1 MNRKFLLPAFAV
13 LGILLGIGA
22 VLLSARKH
30 TPNPIPFPPPKPPF
44 THFIAGE
51 GVIEASSENIQ
62 IGTPFNE
69 LCTDVY
75 VAAGAWVKAGDPLFT
90 IDTQT
95 LEAQLCQAV
104 MDREAAVVD
113 YENLST
119 QLKLYDRVTDRRAVS
134 ENEYNQV
141 YFAAESAKVAI
152 QQAEAR
158 MGIFQTNI
166 GRSTIRAPMDGKVL
180 QVNIRPGE
188 VANLNPF
195 NNVPLIYFG
204 PVCPPHVRVNIDEDD
219 AWRFKEGA
227 PGMAYVRGNSS
238 ICFQLKYVRTEPLM
252 IPKQSLTGSATE
264 RVDTRVMQAVYEFT
278 CEALPVF
285 MGQLVDVYIE
295 SIPANTR
302 YGNGQKTCR

>member
-1 MNRKFLLPAFAV
+1 MIRKILLPAFAV
-13 LGILLGIGA
+13 VGVLLGIGA
-22 VLLSARKH
+22 IVASSRK
-30 TPNPIPFPPPKPPF
+30 TPPNPILFPPPKPPF

-69 LCTDVY
+69 LCTAVY
-75 VAAGAWVKAGDPLFT
+75 VAAGAHVNAGDPLFT
-90 IDTQT
+90 IDIQT

-104 MDREAAVVD
+104 MDREAAVVE
-113 YENLST
+113 YENQST
-119 QLKLYDRVTDRRAVS
+119 QLKLYDRVTDRRAIS
-134 ENEYNQV
+134 ENEYNQA

-158 MGIFQTNI
+158 MNIFQTNI
-166 GRSTIRAPMDGKVL
+166 ERSTIRAPMDGKVL

-219 AWRFKEGA
+219 AWRFKEGT

-238 ICFQLKYVRTEPLM
+238 ICFKLKYVRTEPLM
-252 IPKQSLTGSATE
+252 IPKQSLTGASSE

-278 CEALPVF
+278 CENLPVY

-302 YGNGQKTCR
+302 YGNGSKNCH